1 MFSSYPISTDYSR
14 TRTSRP
20 VASSNTSLA
29 RLVLPPSPPTH
40 TLACPPRPP
49 MRSLLTGV
57 RAAASQ
63 GWRHASTSAT
73 AKSPVNHGAPP
84 RLRLMERGHSYEEA
98 SIICRCLDHS
108 AAEGQS
114 YKDGW
119 VAAHEELRLYRAAA
133 RQDDTSG
140 S

>member
-1 MFSSYPISTDYSR
+1 
-14 TRTSRP
+14 
-20 VASSNTSLA
+20 
-29 RLVLPPSPPTH
+29 
-40 TLACPPRPP
+40 
-49 MRSLLTGV
+49 MRSLLAGV
-57 RAAASQ
+57 RAAASR

-73 AKSPVNHGAPP
+73 VKPPVNHGAPP

-119 VAAHEELRLYRAAA
+119 AAAHEELRLYRAGS
-133 RQDDTSG
+133 QDDTEAGVEATS
-140 S
+140 